1 MKKTYIAPKSTDYK
15 MEAIAPIAESGNQ
28 SNLNFDSKLPMS
40 QPEDDL
46 DNQFTKNNNAWDDKW

>member
-15 MEAIAPIAESGNQ
+15 MGAIAPIATSGIDQ
-28 SNLNFDSKLPMS
+28 KMGDRLPMS
-40 QPEDDL
+40 EPADNL

>member
-15 MEAIAPIAESGNQ
+15 MEAIAPIATS
-28 SNLNFDSKLPMS
+28 DSLKMEDRLPMS
-40 QPEDDL
+40 EPADNL

>member
-15 MEAIAPIAESGNQ
+15 MEAIAPIATSG
-28 SNLNFDSKLPMS
+28 DSLEMEDRLPMS
-40 QPEDDL
+40 EPADNL

>member
-15 MEAIAPIAESGNQ
+15 MEAVAPIATSGN
-28 SNLNFDSKLPMS
+28 SLKMEDNLPMS
-40 QPEDDL
+40 EPADNL

>member
-15 MEAIAPIAESGNQ
+15 MEAIAPIAASGN
-28 SNLNFDSKLPMS
+28 SPKMEDRLPRS
-40 QPEDDL
+40 EPADNL

>member
-15 MEAIAPIAESGNQ
+15 MEAIAPIATSGI
-28 SNLNFDSKLPMS
+28 NLKVPNDRLPMS
-40 QPEDDL
+40 EPVDNL

>member
-15 MEAIAPIAESGNQ
+15 MEATAPIATSGN
-28 SNLNFDSKLPMS
+28 SLTKDDKLPMS
-40 QPEDDL
+40 EPVDNL

>member
-15 MEAIAPIAESGNQ
+15 MEAIAPIAGSG
-28 SNLNFDSKLPMS
+28 DSQKMEDRLPMS
-40 QPEDDL
+40 EPADNL

>member
-15 MEAIAPIAESGNQ
+15 MEAIAPIATS
-28 SNLNFDSKLPMS
+28 DSLKMEDRVTTTDLT
-40 QPEDDL
+40 DDL

>member
-15 MEAIAPIAESGNQ
+15 VEAIAPIATSGN
-28 SNLNFDSKLPMS
+28 SFKMEDRLPMS
-40 QPEDDL
+40 EPADNL

>member
-15 MEAIAPIAESGNQ
+15 MEAIATIAESGNQ

-40 QPEDDL
+40 EPVDNL

>member
-15 MEAIAPIAESGNQ
+15 MEAIAPIATS
-28 SNLNFDSKLPMS
+28 DSLKMEDNLPMS
-40 QPEDDL
+40 EPVDNL

>member
-15 MEAIAPIAESGNQ
+15 MEAIAPIATSGISQ
-28 SNLNFDSKLPMS
+28 KMEDRLPMS
-40 QPEDDL
+40 EPADNL

>member
-15 MEAIAPIAESGNQ
+15 MEAIAPIATSGN
-28 SNLNFDSKLPMS
+28 SLPKEDNLPMS
-40 QPEDDL
+40 EPVDNL

>member
-15 MEAIAPIAESGNQ
+15 MEAIAPIAESGNKM
-28 SNLNFDSKLPMS
+28 SIGDKLPMS
-40 QPEDDL
+40 EPEDGL